1 MAIILLTRHGHNEY
15 VKQGRLAGRLSGVHL
30 DQLGQ
35 DQAKELAQALAAAP
49 IKAIYSSPLERAVE
63 TAQPLAAIHNLNI
76 TKREGL
82 LELDIGKWQGKTLKQ
97 VARTK
102 LWKVVQNNPAR
113 ARFPEGES
121 FGEAQLRIANEL
133 ETLAAKHKPKDMI
146 VCVGHSDMLKLA
158 VAYYLGLSLDFFQRL
173 TIDPATISTLY
184 IGKSSTRLINLNY
197 SPTSKLNP

>member
-1 MAIILLTRHGHNEY
+1 MAIILLTRHGHNKY

-63 TAQPLAAIHNLNI
+63 TAQPLAAIHNLKI
-76 TKREGL
+76 TQREGL

-184 IGKSSTRLINLNY
+184 IGKSSSRLINLNY
-197 SPTSKLNP
+197 SPASKLIP

>member
-1 MAIILLTRHGHNEY
+1 MAIILLIRHGENEY
-15 VKQGRLAGRLSGVHL
+15 VKKHRLAGRLPGVHL
-30 DQLGQ
+30 NKRGRE
-35 DQAKELAQALAAAP
+35 QADILAETLAAMP

-63 TAQPLAAIHNLNI
+63 TGEPIAVTHKLKVI
-76 TKREGL
+76 KREGL
-82 LELDIGKWQGKTLKQ
+82 LELDVGNWQGKTIKQ

-113 ARFPEGES
+113 ARFPEGET
-121 FGEAQLRIANEL
+121 FGEAQLRIANEIEYL
-133 ETLAAKHKPKDMI
+133 TAKHKPRDTI
-146 VCVGHSDMLKLA
+146 ICVGHSDMIKLA

-197 SPTSKLNP
+197 SPTSKHNS

>member
-35 DQAKELAQALAAAP
+35 DQAKELAQALAATP

-63 TAQPLAAIHNLNI
+63 TAQPLAEIHNLKI
-76 TKREGL
+76 TEREGL

-184 IGKSSTRLINLNY
+184 IGKPSSRLINLNY